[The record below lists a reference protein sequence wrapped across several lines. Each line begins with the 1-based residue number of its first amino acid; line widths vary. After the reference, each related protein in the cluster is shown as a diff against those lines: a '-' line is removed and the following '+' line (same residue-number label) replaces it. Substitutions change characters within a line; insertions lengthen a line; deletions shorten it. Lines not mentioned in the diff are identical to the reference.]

1 MTTGSHSLAA
11 PTAGPSIEK
20 MEPTFVDFDG
30 RPLAVGDRI
39 LPLGWGDGV
48 RLVNASTWATVVGFG
63 RTRVRVQFDGW
74 AYGGKFADF
83 DSIGSNRRVY
93 ARKAEH
99 YAAGLS

>member
-1 MTTGSHSLAA
+1 MASFT
-11 PTAGPSIEK
+11 
-20 MEPTFVDFDG
+20 DFDG

-48 RLVNASTWATVVGFG
+48 RAVHAGTWATVVGFA

-74 AYGGKFADF
+74 AYGGKYPDY
-83 DSIGSNRRVY
+83 DSIGHNGRVY

-99 YAAGLS
+99 YAAS